1 MGRRG
6 ARVLA
11 EFTLVASRGGATVRV
26 PSARFV
32 DARFVDGVG
41 EARAMRRGD
50 GGVAWDALHMD
61 GGDEEDE
68 ENDDADD
75 GTRRARVDDDDDHD
89 DHDDDAEAGF
99 VCVDARDVDDA
110 VRDFVERC
118 VYEYVALAKSGETC
132 ELATPERVR
141 AFAKRVAGETR
152 LTTSRRRW
160 RAMKR
165 WTRRVVRAARAL
177 NRVCDR
183 LTDPWMRRVVVLG
196 ACASGRAA
204 LGAAYWMLW

>member
-1 MGRRG
+1 
-6 ARVLA
+6 
-11 EFTLVASRGGATVRV
+11 VASRGGATVRV

-41 EARAMRRGD
+41 EACAMRRGD
-50 GGVAWDALHMD
+50 GGVAWDALHID

-75 GTRRARVDDDDDHD
+75 DTRRARVDDDD
-89 DHDDDAEAGF
+89 HDDDAEADGARDDSGF

-118 VYEYVALAKSGETC
+118 VYEYVVLAKSGETC

-177 NRVCDR
+177 NHVCDR

>member
-1 MGRRG
+1 
-6 ARVLA
+6 
-11 EFTLVASRGGATVRV
+11 
-26 PSARFV
+26 
-32 DARFVDGVG
+32 
-41 EARAMRRGD
+41 MRRTD
-50 GGVAWDALHMD
+50 GGDVRDAWRTD
-61 GGDEEDE
+61 GGDEDE
-68 ENDDADD
+68 EAHDDDDD
-75 GTRRARVDDDDDHD
+75 GTRCARVCDAA
-89 DHDDDAEAGF
+89 DDAGAGF

-118 VYEYVALAKSGETC
+118 VYEYVVFAKSGETC

-152 LTTSRRRW
+152 MTRSRRRW
-160 RAMKR
+160 RAIKR
-165 WTRRVVRAARAL
+165 WTRQVARTARAL

-183 LTDPWMRRVVVLG
+183 LSDPWMRRVVVLG

>member
-1 MGRRG
+1 
-6 ARVLA
+6 
-11 EFTLVASRGGATVRV
+11 
-26 PSARFV
+26 
-32 DARFVDGVG
+32 
-41 EARAMRRGD
+41 MRHGD
-50 GGVAWDALHMD
+50 GGDAWRALHTD
-61 GGDEEDE
+61 GDDEEAE
-68 ENDDADD
+68 ENDDD
-75 GTRRARVDDDDDHD
+75 GTRSARVGDAA
-89 DHDDDAEAGF
+89 DDAEADGARDDDGF

-110 VRDFVERC
+110 VRDFVEQC
-118 VYEYVALAKSGETC
+118 VYEYVVLAKSGETC

-183 LTDPWMRRVVVLG
+183 LSDPWMRRVVVFG

>member
-1 MGRRG
+1 
-6 ARVLA
+6 
-11 EFTLVASRGGATVRV
+11 
-26 PSARFV
+26 
-32 DARFVDGVG
+32 
-41 EARAMRRGD
+41 MRRT
-50 GGVAWDALHMD
+50 D
-61 GGDEEDE
+61 GGDEDE
-68 ENDDADD
+68 EAHDDDDD
-75 GTRRARVDDDDDHD
+75 GTRCARVGDAA
-89 DHDDDAEAGF
+89 DDAGAGF

-118 VYEYVALAKSGETC
+118 VYEYVVVAKSGETC

-152 LTTSRRRW
+152 MTRSRRRW
-160 RAMKR
+160 RAIKR
-165 WTRRVVRAARAL
+165 WTRRVARAARAL

-183 LTDPWMRRVVVLG
+183 LSDPWMRRVVVLG